1 VAFVPYTNAGSLERI
16 ERGTFDFTVGMF
28 PSLPRHVRVLGL
40 VLDHHVCVMRC
51 CHPLARWLS
60 LDAVLAASRLLVTP
74 SGLDLGAAD
83 GWLRVQG
90 RSHDIVAVVTAS
102 PVRSASLP

>member
-1 VAFVPYTNAGSLERI
+1 VAFVPHTNAGSQQRI

-28 PSLPRHVRVLGL
+28 PSLPDHLRVLGL
-40 VLDHHVCVMRC
+40 VLDHPVCVMRC
-51 CHPLARWLS
+51 GHPLVRWLS

-90 RSHDIVAVVTAS
+90 RLHDIVAVVTAS
-102 PVRSASLP
+102 PVPSASLP